1 MIDVLRLFG
10 IFGSTYRAYAWLVV
24 SSLASAAAFSWA
36 RATALLVAVALGGC
50 AVLPSPVD
58 RPMSFARTDVA
69 DTTLGHIASFSTPEG
84 ARDLSGFRLLPDG
97 EEAFRTRVALVRR
110 AEKTLDVQY
119 YLIASDPTGFEFL
132 RELRDAAARGV
143 HVRIIVDDLYATGQD
158 PLYASLA
165 AHENVE
171 VRVFNPL
178 AVRGGS
184 FATRV
189 ALSLR
194 EFSRINHRMHNK
206 LFIADNTF
214 AVTGGRNIAD
224 EYFDRSG
231 VANFVDMDVL
241 SSGPVVRQLSAV
253 FDSFWNSALA
263 YAIGELSKADAPLA
277 DRLLDGAAP
286 RRATP
291 VSAHSHGQDV
301 VAQLEGGTLTQ
312 HFAAATVVADSP
324 EKAEGAAA
332 LTADQDDD
340 DADGVVMAAHTSL
353 IRSAQSEVL
362 VTSPY
367 FIPGPAGLAAM
378 TSSLARGVHVS
389 VITNS
394 SATTDEPIVHF
405 AYARLRQA
413 LIRTGIDLRELS
425 PVHDGHDEEEVR
437 GRPGASAGSLGRL
450 HAKVAVA
457 DGRRVLIGSMND
469 DRRSARWNTECVVLI
484 ESIPLAS
491 EVRDVLTRELLAA
504 SYQLR
509 LIEPGG
515 RIEWIDES
523 TQAPSKTAA
532 KTHVNWAGAAA
543 YGLVLQVMGT
553 SSL

>member
-10 IFGSTYRAYAWLVV
+10 VFGSTYRAYAWLGV

-50 AVLPSPVD
+50 AALPSPVE
-58 RPMSFARTDVA
+58 RPVSYARTDVA
-69 DTTLGHIASFSTPEG
+69 DTALGHIASFSTPEG
-84 ARDLSGFRLLPDG
+84 ASDLSGFRLLPDG
-97 EEAFRTRVALVRR
+97 EEAFRARVALVRR

-158 PLYASLA
+158 ALYASLA

-171 VRVFNPL
+171 VRMFNPL

-189 ALSLR
+189 ALSLPQL
-194 EFSRINHRMHNK
+194 SRINHRMHNK

-231 VANFVDMDVL
+231 EANFVDMDVL

-263 YAIGELSKADAPLA
+263 YAIGELSKADTPLA
-277 DRLLDGAAP
+277 DHLLDGASS

-291 VSAHSHGQDV
+291 ASAHSQSEDV
-301 VAQLEGGTLTQ
+301 VAQLERGTLTQ

-340 DADGVVMAAHTSL
+340 AADGVVMAAHTGL
-353 IRSAQSEVL
+353 IRGAHSEVL

-367 FIPGPAGLAAM
+367 FIPGSAGLAAM
-378 TSSLARGVHVS
+378 TGSVARGVHVS

-394 SATTDEPIVHF
+394 SATTDEPIVQF
-405 AYARLRQA
+405 AYARLRET
-413 LIRTGIDLRELS
+413 LIRGGIDLRELS
-425 PVHDGHDEEEVR
+425 PTHAVGDEEAER

-469 DRRSARWNTECVVLI
+469 DRRSAKLNTECVVLI
-484 ESIPLAS
+484 ESVPLAS

-504 SYQLR
+504 SYRLR
-509 LIEPGG
+509 LIEPRG

-553 SSL
+553 GSL